1 MAEEETDSEGDGGK
15 TSQPKGVQGSRNGS
29 LQKNS
34 GSANQREIQPF
45 STHQLTGRRPSCP
58 MKHSHNICEETDLSF
73 QSNCKW
79 FHTSSGAL
87 KSPKI
92 SLAMCYTTHPS
103 LFFSFSFS
111 LILSLRLCNVI
122 TLSPSYIYKFTDRED
137 ILNCFKVC
145 NLNYG

>member
-92 SLAMCYTTHPS
+92 FLAMCYTTHPS
-103 LFFSFSFS
+103 LFLFLFLFDS
-111 LILSLRLCNVI
+111 LFEGMQRDNALSILHL
-122 TLSPSYIYKFTDRED
+122 
-137 ILNCFKVC
+137 
-145 NLNYG
+145 

>member
-103 LFFSFSFS
+103 LFLFLFDS
-111 LILSLRLCNVI
+111 LFEVMQRDNALSILHLYV
-122 TLSPSYIYKFTDRED
+122 Y
-137 ILNCFKVC
+137 
-145 NLNYG
+145 